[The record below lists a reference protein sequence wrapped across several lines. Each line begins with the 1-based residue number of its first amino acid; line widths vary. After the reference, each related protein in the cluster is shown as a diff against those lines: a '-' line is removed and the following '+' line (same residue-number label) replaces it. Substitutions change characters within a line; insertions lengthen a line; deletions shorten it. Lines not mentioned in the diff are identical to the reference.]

1 MRRLICWLDGIYG
14 LECREKVESV
24 DKKPCNCVSVGYG
37 WLIDKASDQKM
48 PNPPLPPPPIT
59 ARRQVPIK
67 LNERQVRSACLSY
80 DHSFGLMS
88 KDDQDRLK
96 TQAKWW
102 FNAFENEGLVKT
114 VDAVEKESKN

>member
-1 MRRLICWLDGIYG
+1 MRRLICWLAGICG

-24 DKKPCNCVSVGYG
+24 GKKPCNCVSIGYG

-59 ARRQVPIK
+59 ARRQVPIQPTEQQ
-67 LNERQVRSACLSY
+67 LSSACLSY
-80 DHSFGLMS
+80 DHNFRMLSHEE
-88 KDDQDRLK
+88 QRWLK

-114 VDAVEKESKN
+114 VDAVEKESG